1 MKLQTSKN
9 TPNIESIKRFKIPS
23 ELLIVLAIISFDT
36 LFRVTLELI
45 NLPPSLSGIT
55 NWLIIITTL
64 FYNRKVTYSLL
75 TYKTLT
81 SFIFILTNAHNDVL
95 KDSAGNAMATTV
107 ITFIMIITVSEFI
120 FHSLKR
126 FEQMN
131 NDLRKANK
139 KAIQAAKA
147 KDSFLANMSHEIR
160 TPISGIIGISQMMLS
175 ETTDTADIRNLK
187 LILNSS
193 DSLLHIVNN
202 ILDFSKL
209 EADKESFKKESFNI
223 HSMVT
228 ELHRNFISTTVNSPI
243 KIHLDIDQNVPK
255 MVNSDKY
262 KIRQILNNLIS
273 NAIKFTQ
280 KGNISISIKQLSSTN
295 KVTTIKFKIK
305 DSGIG
310 IPEDKINSL
319 FKEFEQID
327 NSYSKYQKGTGL
339 GLAITKRL
347 IEGLGGE
354 INVKSTLGEGSEFS
368 FLLALEL
375 SSQHEK
381 NSSFVQGVPE
391 YQVYN
396 KSNKT
401 NMKLLLAEDNTVNQI
416 YLKHFL
422 EKRGYTISLAEN
434 GKIATEKFMEDSFN
448 AILMDIQMP
457 IMSGLD
463 ATKII
468 RDYEEKNSSKATP
481 ILALTASVTH
491 SDKEMFLNSG
501 MDYFCPKPVDIQHL
515 LQILDEIEHKQ
526 LTTAAIPS

>member
-1 MKLQTSKN
+1 MSDMSKKKN
-9 TPNIESIKRFKIPS
+9 RDQQRLLRGKIPS
-23 ELLIVLAIISFDT
+23 EILVVLAIILFDT
-36 LFRVTLELI
+36 LFRVGLDAM
-45 NLPPSLSGIT
+45 NLPPSLTAIT
-55 NWLIIITTL
+55 NWLIILTTL
-64 FYNRKVTYSLL
+64 FYSRKVTYSLL
-75 TYKTLT
+75 SYKTL
-81 SFIFILTNAHNDVL
+81 SSIIFILTNTHNEAL
-95 KDSAGNAMATTV
+95 KESIGNAVATNV
-107 ITFIMIITVSEFI
+107 ISFIMIITVSEFI

-126 FEQMN
+126 FGEMN
-131 NDLRKANK
+131 SDLRKANK

-175 ETTDTADIRNLK
+175 ECKNEDDIKNLK

-209 EADKESFKKESFNI
+209 EADKESFKNEAFNI
-223 HSMVT
+223 HTMVT
-228 ELHRNFISTTVNSPI
+228 ELYRNFTSTTVHTPI
-243 KIHLDIDQNVPK
+243 DISLTIDDNVPTMIK
-255 MVNSDKY
+255 SDKY

-273 NAIKFTQ
+273 NAIKFTR
-280 KGNISISIKQLSSTN
+280 KGSIDISVKQLSSTN
-295 KVTTIKFKIK
+295 KVSTLKFKVK

-310 IPEDKINSL
+310 IPEDKINVL

-354 INVKSTLGEGSEFS
+354 INVKSKIGEGSEFS
-368 FLLALEL
+368 FLLAVER
-375 SSQHEK
+375 SSKEEQ
-381 NSSFVQGVPE
+381 NSSFVQKIPE

-396 KSNKT
+396 KREKPS
-401 NMKLLLAEDNTVNQI
+401 NMKILLAEDNTVNQI

-422 EKRGYTISLAEN
+422 EKQGYKISLAEN
-434 GKIATEKFMEDSFN
+434 GKIAAEKFMEDEYN

-468 RDYEEKNSSKATP
+468 RDYEEKNCAKTTP

-491 SDKEMFLNSG
+491 NDKEMFLNSG
-501 MDYFCPKPVDIQHL
+501 MDYFCPKPVDIANL
-515 LQILDEIEHKQ
+515 LQILSEIEQKQ
-526 LTTAAIPS
+526 FPAL